1 MEEHICPHCGIAMEL
16 YGTLKLVTDVQ
27 TRFRCTATACAVCG
41 GRCLQRATAVLPA
54 A

>member
-1 MEEHICPHCGIAMEL
+1 MDEHICPHCGTAMEL

-27 TRFRCTATACAVCG
+27 NRFRCMGVACVICG
-41 GRCLQRATAVLPA
+41 GRCLERATTLLPA